1 MVIFFSYFTEVE
13 YSDHISGKKICFDLP
28 IALTKLGFL
37 GTKWFS
43 AYYQTFHIFIVTAS
57 AIISHFS
64 NFKQ

>member
-13 YSDHISGKKICFDLP
+13 YSDPISGKKICFDLP